1 MKQVFTFE
9 LQRKSGNKGIKGGNQ
24 MISTNDRMH
33 PIVKSQISRYLRELA
48 KEAVL
53 SEGMNETYSPE
64 KPCNVTLVVYPP
76 TKRRMDPHNWAITLK
91 ALIDGMTDA
100 GLFTDDDYH
109 VIDTVSFTHGKDISH
124 SKKYHLHVIVEG
136 VR

>member
-9 LQRKSGNKGIKGGNQ
+9 LQRKSGNKGLRSGNQ

-33 PIVKSQISRYLRELA
+33 PIVKSQISRHLRNLA
-48 KEAVL
+48 KETVL
-53 SEGMNETYSPE
+53 SEGM
-64 KPCNVTLVVYPP
+64 

-109 VIDTVSFTHGKDISH
+109 VIDIVSFKHGKDISH
-124 SKKYHLHVIVEG
+124 SKKYRLNVIVEG
-136 VR
+136 ASP